1 LRLFIG
7 DDSEI
12 LRERLID
19 ILSDIEGVEII
30 GQAGDVES
38 VLRSIKQLEPD
49 LVILDIQIPGGNGI
63 VALENIK
70 KRARPPIVIMFTNYP
85 YLQYRKKCIEL
96 GADFFFYKSTEF
108 EKLIKVVRKAIQA
121 ISSK

>member
-1 LRLFIG
+1 MRLFIG